1 VRVRRARS
9 RASSLADIFDSTAFS
24 LEHYVAQGVVPVAL
38 GEWSIPI
45 DQLGP
50 EGRKDYRF
58 DTADAKRLLAAAG
71 YPNGFKTTV
80 DTTAGFGPD
89 FMDYVQVLVR
99 NWKDAGIDAELNVK
113 EYGAYVSTTIFG
125 KFDKMMAGLR
135 AIFTQP
141 DSYLAQLFLPE
152 SPLNILGVHD
162 GKLTE
167 MIRLQ
172 RRTFDVAKRRDII
185 WEVQRYVAEEGY
197 FGVNG
202 SARVVSAWDA
212 PVKNF
217 MPNNGYDYGGR
228 LMAAWIAK

>member
-24 LEHYVAQGVVPVAL
+24 LEHYVAQGVVPAAL

-58 DTADAKRLLAAAG
+58 DTAAAKRLLAAAG

-99 NWKDAGIDAELNVK
+99 NWKDAGIDAELNASK
-113 EYGAYVSTTIFG
+113 STGRT
-125 KFDKMMAGLR
+125 
-135 AIFTQP
+135 
-141 DSYLAQLFLPE
+141 
-152 SPLNILGVHD
+152 SPPPS
-162 GKLTE
+162 
-167 MIRLQ
+167 
-172 RRTFDVAKRRDII
+172 
-185 WEVQRYVAEEGY
+185 
-197 FGVNG
+197 
-202 SARVVSAWDA
+202 SASSTR
-212 PVKNF
+212 
-217 MPNNGYDYGGR
+217 
-228 LMAAWIAK
+228 